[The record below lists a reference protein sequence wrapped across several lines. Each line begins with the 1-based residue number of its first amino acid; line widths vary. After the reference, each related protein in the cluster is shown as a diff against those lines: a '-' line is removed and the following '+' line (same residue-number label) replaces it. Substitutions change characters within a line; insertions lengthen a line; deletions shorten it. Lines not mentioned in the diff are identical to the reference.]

1 MKRILI
7 AAAML
12 AASIAMADLVATN
25 PRGDELRLMPAAC
38 VNEAVLEQIKPEFRD
53 KFQKAQ
59 ASIGGKT
66 FAGCWVDTGE
76 GAYIV
81 FFSDGDRLILP
92 VTAFINQPGV

>member
-1 MKRILI
+1 MKRLI
-7 AAAML
+7 L
-12 AASIAMADLVATN
+12 AALMAAGPAAADLVATN
-25 PRGDELRLMPAAC
+25 PRGDELRLMPVAC
-38 VNEAVLEQIKPEFRD
+38 TNEAVLDQIKPEHRD

>member
-1 MKRILI
+1 MKKLVFL
-7 AAAML
+7 AALL
-12 AASIAMADLVATN
+12 AASTAMADLVATN

-76 GAYIV
+76 GAYLV
-81 FFSDGDRLILP
+81 FFSDGDRLVAP
-92 VTAFINQPGV
+92 VTAFVNSPGV

>member
-12 AASIAMADLVATN
+12 AASTAMADLVATN
-25 PRGDELRLMPAAC
+25 TRGDELRLMPAPC
-38 VNEAVLEQIKPEFRD
+38 TNEAVLDQIKPEHRD

-76 GAYIV
+76 GAYLV

>member
-1 MKRILI
+1 MKHILLI
-7 AAAML
+7 AALMCGSAW
-12 AASIAMADLVATN
+12 ADLVATN

-38 VNEAVLEQIKPEFRD
+38 TNEAVLEQIKPEHRD

-59 ASIGGKT
+59 ASIGGKI
-66 FAGCWVDTGE
+66 FAGRWVDTGE
-76 GAYIV
+76 GAYLV

>member
-12 AASIAMADLVATN
+12 AACTAMADLVATN
-25 PRGDELRLMPAAC
+25 TRGDELRLMPVAC
-38 VNEAVLEQIKPEFRD
+38 TNEAVLEQIKPEHRD

-59 ASIGGKT
+59 ASIGGKI

-76 GAYIV
+76 GAYLI
-81 FFSDGDRLILP
+81 FYADGDRSVMP
-92 VTAFINQPGV
+92 VTVFVNRPGI

>member
-12 AASIAMADLVATN
+12 AASTAMADLVATN
-25 PRGDELRLMPAAC
+25 TRGDELRLMPAPC
-38 VNEAVLEQIKPEFRD
+38 TNEAVLDQIKPEHRD

-76 GAYIV
+76 GAYLI
-81 FFSDGDRLILP
+81 FYADGDRSVMP
-92 VTAFINQPGV
+92 VTVFVNQPGV